1 MDKSYISKKELWMFS
16 VGAMGQG
23 MIYSAMSGFIS
34 DYYINVLALTPWFGF
49 WLMLLARVWDAI
61 NDPLMGIIADRH
73 SFRKSKYKPYIL
85 ITALPIAVLTFFMF
99 YTPDAIVNRGDTA
112 IMAFCAV
119 VYILWGMIYTMSDVP
134 FWSLPNAITPD
145 AKERGSVISLG
156 RTLNGIGS
164 AVPTILNAVMG
175 FLIGKNLIF
184 AGRTANEQEKYKYL
198 VMALVAA
205 VIGIILFLSSYP
217 SITERVRV
225 EPKKKTATGEH
236 GSLYNIFHC
245 KPLMLVVAMGVLS
258 SGRYLMQ
265 CAAPHVARYCFLIE
279 GATAEEAQTQA
290 SLVFTI
296 LQVCSA
302 AGMFGAMLFMPAL
315 MKKIDYKKIVITSC
329 LGGFAASILTTII
342 GYTTNN
348 VIICAPFILIQCI
361 PLGVINVVS
370 YAMIG
375 DCLDYMELESG
386 YRDNALGSACQGFV
400 NKLGNALATCTT
412 CLMYL
417 IANID
422 TSEIVKSKDSL
433 ITVTSSQ
440 SNTMFLLIS
449 ILPGLCLVLCTI
461 PMFFYKISGDSKQ
474 EMLTKL
480 AERREKEGTL
490 TML

>member
-1 MDKSYISKKELWMFS
+1 MERKNYVPKKELWMYS

-49 WLMLLARVWDAI
+49 WLMLLARVWDAV
-61 NDPLMGIIADRH
+61 NDPLMGIIADKK
-73 SFRKSKYKPYIL
+73 SFKKSKYKPYII

-99 YTPDAIVNRGDTA
+99 YTPGFISAKGDTA
-112 IMAFCAV
+112 IMVFCSV
-119 VYILWGMIYTMSDVP
+119 VYVLWGMIYTMSDVP
-134 FWSLPNAITPD
+134 FWSLPNAMTPD
-145 AKERGSVISLG
+145 AQERGGVISLG

-175 FLIGKNLIF
+175 FLMGKNLIF
-184 AGRTANEQEKYKYL
+184 AGMAANEQEKYKYL

-205 VIGIILFLSSYP
+205 VFGIILFLSCYP
-217 SITERVRV
+217 SVKERVTV
-225 EPKKKTATGEH
+225 TPKTKAEGGH
-236 GSLYNIFHC
+236 GGLYNIFHC

-265 CAAPHVARYCFLIE
+265 CAAVHVSRYCFLIE
-279 GATAEEAQTQA
+279 NATAEQAKTQT

-315 MKKIDYKKIVITSC
+315 MKKVDYKKIVIVSC
-329 LGGFAASILTTII
+329 LGGFGASILTTII
-342 GYTTNN
+342 GFATNN
-348 VIICAPFILIQCI
+348 IIICAPFLLIQCI
-361 PLGVINVVS
+361 PLGVLNVVS

-375 DCLDYMELESG
+375 DCLDYMELQNG
-386 YRDNALGSACQGFV
+386 YRDNALGNACQGFV
-400 NKLGNALATCTT
+400 NKLGNALATCGT

-417 IANID
+417 IAGID
-422 TSEIVKSKDSL
+422 TAEIVKSKDSL
-433 ITVTSSQ
+433 IAVTQHQ

-449 ILPGLCLVLCTI
+449 VIPGICLLLCTVPI
-461 PMFFYKISGDSKQ
+461 FFYKISGENKQ
-474 EMLTKL
+474 KMLEEL
-480 AERREKEGTL
+480 AAKRAEAGIVIE
-490 TML
+490 